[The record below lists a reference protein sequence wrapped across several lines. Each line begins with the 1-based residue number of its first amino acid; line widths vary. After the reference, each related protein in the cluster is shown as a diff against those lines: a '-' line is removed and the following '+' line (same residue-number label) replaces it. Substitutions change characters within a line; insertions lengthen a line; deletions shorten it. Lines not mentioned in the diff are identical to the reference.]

1 MLVYSIGQVHFV
13 RGILEACIG
22 QVYLVRGML
31 TDCIETGL
39 FTSNT
44 RNLYRA
50 GSLVMWYFISLYRAS
65 SYVKWNDRSLFG
77 EGWFSAAARKL
88 DRYKLEL
95 MVVQEV
101 MWDTKGTVRA
111 GFYNFVHGNRNKFPQ
126 IWTGLFVHHIII
138 SALNIRDLLG
148 IGCRIWFWQVDGFI
162 GL

>member
-1 MLVYSIGQVHFV
+1 MLVDSIGQVHFV

-65 SYVKWNDRSLFG
+65 SYVK
-77 EGWFSAAARKL
+77 
-88 DRYKLEL
+88 
-95 MVVQEV
+95 
-101 MWDTKGTVRA
+101 
-111 GFYNFVHGNRNKFPQ
+111 
-126 IWTGLFVHHIII
+126 
-138 SALNIRDLLG
+138 
-148 IGCRIWFWQVDGFI
+148 
-162 GL
+162 